1 SRRERI
7 LQIIKEELLEL
18 KARFHNPRRSRIQLQ
33 ETDLETED
41 LIENREIVLF
51 LTEQGYI
58 KRLDVEEFQVQRRAT
73 RGKSGTRMKEED
85 AVAQFLACRSHDTI
99 LLFSNRGLVYS
110 LRGFEIPPGSR
121 TARGTA
127 LVQLLSLEGNEK
139 ITSVIP
145 ISEFCEDEYLV
156 MLTEG
161 GYIKKT
167 ALSAFANIRSSGLIA
182 ISLEEGDHLAWV
194 RRARETDDVLI
205 ATRQGMGIRFHA
217 DHQQLRPLGRAT
229 RGVRAITLNPGDQ
242 PVSMDIIPANAK
254 DGFILLTTVQ
264 GYGKLTPVEAM
275 RAQNRGGKGVIACKL
290 RQDER
295 EGGDELVALRIVQ
308 SSDEIML
315 VTSRGIVIRQV
326 VQAISSQSRMG
337 MGVRLQRLDED
348 DRIVAVTVVPPSE
361 QGDPEESVEEKEGD

>member
-1 SRRERI
+1 
-7 LQIIKEELLEL
+7 
-18 KARFHNPRRSRIQLQ
+18 
-33 ETDLETED
+33 
-41 LIENREIVLF
+41 
-51 LTEQGYI
+51 
-58 KRLDVEEFQVQRRAT
+58 
-73 RGKSGTRMKEED
+73 MKEED
-85 AVAQFLACRSHDTI
+85 AVAQFLACRSHDTV
-99 LLFSNRGLVYS
+99 LLFSNRGVVYS
-110 LRGFEIPPGSR
+110 LRGFEIPSASR

-127 LVQLLSLEGNEK
+127 LVQLLSLEGGER

-145 ISEFCEDEYLV
+145 ISEFCENEYLV

-167 ALSAFANIRSSGLIA
+167 ALSAFATIRSSGLIA
-182 ISLEEGDHLAWV
+182 ISLEEGDHLVWV

-205 ATRQGMGIRFHA
+205 ATQQGMGIRFHA
-217 DHQQLRPLGRAT
+217 DHDQLRPLGRAT
-229 RGVRAITLNPGDQ
+229 RGVRAITLNPGDH
-242 PVSMDIIPANAK
+242 PVSMDIIPSDAK

-290 RQDER
+290 RQDDE
-295 EGGDELVALRIVQ
+295 EGCDELVALRIVH

-337 MGVRLQRLDED
+337 MGVRLQRLDSD
-348 DRIVAVTVVPPSE
+348 VRIVAVTVVPPSLD
-361 QGDPEESVEEKEGD
+361 GDEEASIEEKQSD